1 MLIQPRLSEIEKAPM
16 IENPLFPN
24 ELKGLRGWLVLPGW
38 GVVLTTITLVATT
51 ALVFNRIF
59 LITVGSEVYDPLFA
73 SFFIWEII
81 YNSAMI
87 IASLYL
93 ISFFFS
99 KHYFFPKFYIAFV
112 AVYLF
117 LIPLDIWLITLV
129 LPDDYLGV
137 GRAIAV
143 APNFILL
150 PIWIPY
156 LLLSK
161 RVKATF
167 VERMPNKSN

>member
-1 MLIQPRLSEIEKAPM
+1 M

-24 ELKGLRGWLVLPGW
+24 ELKGLRGWLVLLGL
-38 GVVLTTITLVATT
+38 GVVLTATTSVATA

-59 LITVGSEVYDPLFA
+59 SNGAWESFITVGSEVYDPLFA
-73 SFFIWEII
+73 SFLIWEII
-81 YNSAMI
+81 YNSAII

-112 AVYLF
+112 AVYLI

-129 LPDDYLGV
+129 LPDDYMGV

-143 APNFILL
+143 APNFIAL

-167 VERMPNKSN
+167 VEKMPNKSN